1 MEKLIYVLWK
11 DGSEALPA
19 FNSRLLGPVRAAL
32 RELGVE
38 RLQFN
43 IVDDVVAPGSHMRA
57 EPVKPAP
64 DALVSF
70 WLNSANIR
78 TRVEAVLDESVTRIA
93 GYAVAESTPRANADS
108 PGKDDRVP
116 GFSQIAFL
124 FKRPDITR
132 DGYMDIWMRDQTV
145 VGMETQ
151 DSFYYCQNI
160 VTRVLTAGAPMWDGI
175 VEECYALEAMT
186 DPLVY
191 WNAGGKEAA
200 FKANHKREM
209 NNVAR
214 FLDLARGSVILT
226 SAYRCG
232 GWADPAEGGKR

>member
-11 DGSEALPA
+11 DKAESGGA
-19 FNSRLLGPVRAAL
+19 FNSRLLGPVRQTL
-32 RELGVE
+32 QKLGVE
-38 RLQFN
+38 KLQFN
-43 IVDDVVAPGSHMRA
+43 IVDDAVAPGAHMRA
-57 EPVKPAP
+57 EPVKPSP

-78 TRVEAVLDESVTRIA
+78 KSIEAVLEDAIPRIA
-93 GYAVAESTPRANADS
+93 GYAVAESTPRANADK

-116 GFSQIAFL
+116 GFAQIAFL

-132 DGYMDIWMRDQTV
+132 EGYMDMWMRDQTV

-160 VTRVLTAGAPMWDGI
+160 VTRVLTPGAPMWDGI

-186 DPLVY
+186 DPLVF
-191 WNAGGKEAA
+191 WNAGGKEDVY
-200 FKANHKREM
+200 KANYEREM

-214 FLDLARGSVILT
+214 FLDLMKGSVIIT

-232 GWADPAEGGKR
+232 GWADAVEGGKR

>member
-11 DGSEALPA
+11 DRSEVLPA

-32 RELGVE
+32 QELGVE
-38 RLQFN
+38 KLQFN
-43 IVDDVVAPGSHMRA
+43 IVDDVVAPGAHMRA

-78 TRVEAVLDESVTRIA
+78 TRAEAVLDESVTRIA

-132 DGYMDIWMRDQTV
+132 EGFMDMWMRDQTV

-160 VTRVLTAGAPMWDGI
+160 VTRVLTTGAPMWDGI
-175 VEECYALEAMT
+175 VEECYVLAAMT
-186 DPLVY
+186 DPLVF
-191 WNAGGKEAA
+191 WNAGGKEEVL
-200 FKANHKREM
+200 KANLAREM

>member
-11 DGSEALPA
+11 DRSEVLPA

-32 RELGVE
+32 QELGVE
-38 RLQFN
+38 KLQFN
-43 IVDDVVAPGSHMRA
+43 IVDDVVAPGAHMRA

-78 TRVEAVLDESVTRIA
+78 TRAEAVLDESVTRIA
-93 GYAVAESTPRANADS
+93 GYAVGESTPRANADS

-132 DGYMDIWMRDQTV
+132 DGFMDIWMRDQTV

-160 VTRVLTAGAPMWDGI
+160 VTRVLTTGAPMWDGI
-175 VEECYALEAMT
+175 VEECYVLEAMT
-186 DPLVY
+186 DPLVF
-191 WNAGGKEAA
+191 WNAGGKQEVC
-200 FKANHKREM
+200 KANLAREM

>member
-11 DGSEALPA
+11 DRSEALPD

-32 RELGVE
+32 QGLGVE

-43 IVDDVVAPGSHMRA
+43 IVDDVVAPGAHMRA

-78 TRVEAVLDESVTRIA
+78 TRAEAVLDESITRIA
-93 GYAVAESTPRANADS
+93 GYAVAESTPRANAAQ
-108 PGKDDRVP
+108 PGQHDRVP

-160 VTRVLTAGAPMWDGI
+160 VTRVLTTGAPMWDGI
-175 VEECYALEAMT
+175 VEECYALEALT
-186 DPLVY
+186 DPLVF
-191 WNAGGKEAA
+191 WNAGGKEEVL
-200 FKANHKREM
+200 KANLAREM

>member
-11 DGSEALPA
+11 DRSEVLPA

-32 RELGVE
+32 QELGVE
-38 RLQFN
+38 KLQFN
-43 IVDDVVAPGSHMRA
+43 IVDDVVAPGAHMRA

-78 TRVEAVLDESVTRIA
+78 TRAEAVLDESVTRIA
-93 GYAVAESTPRANADS
+93 GYAVAESTPRANADA
-108 PGKDDRVP
+108 PGEDDRVP

-132 DGYMDIWMRDQTV
+132 EGFMDMWMRDQTV

-160 VTRVLTAGAPMWDGI
+160 VTRVLTTGAPMWDGI
-175 VEECYALEAMT
+175 VEECYVLAAMT
-186 DPLVY
+186 DPLVF
-191 WNAGGKEAA
+191 WNAGGKEEVL
-200 FKANHKREM
+200 KANLAREM

>member
-11 DGSEALPA
+11 DRSEPLPA

-32 RELGVE
+32 QELGVE
-38 RLQFN
+38 KLQFN
-43 IVDDVVAPGSHMRA
+43 IVDDVVAPGAHMRA

-78 TRVEAVLDESVTRIA
+78 TRAEAVLDESVTRIA
-93 GYAVAESTPRANADS
+93 GYAVAESTPRANADA
-108 PGKDDRVP
+108 PGNDDRVP

-132 DGYMDIWMRDQTV
+132 DGFMDMWMRDQTV

-160 VTRVLTAGAPMWDGI
+160 VTRVLTTGAPMWDGI
-175 VEECYALEAMT
+175 VEECYALAAMT
-186 DPLVY
+186 DPLVF
-191 WNAGGKEAA
+191 WNAGGKEEVL
-200 FKANHKREM
+200 KANLAREM